1 MSIEDRES
9 MEDREKEWY
18 KDIGLGDTWT
28 FSLDFDEVEINK
40 AELLRIVDPI
50 WCELLERKW

>member
-1 MSIEDRES
+1 
-9 MEDREKEWY
+9 MEDGKKEWY

-28 FSLDFDEVEINK
+28 FSFDFDEVEINK

>member
-1 MSIEDRES
+1 MGGQRKHG
-9 MEDREKEWY
+9 RWKKEQI
-18 KDIGLGDTWT
+18 KDIGLGDTWI